1 MTSRVRTATP
11 EPLSGPRR
19 PEAAL
24 TGCRSREPRPPG
36 TASPPSPR
44 GHEAGAQG
52 FGTDT
57 DACPQAIKPMFSLG
71 VCMPVLLRLAFW
83 V

>member
-1 MTSRVRTATP
+1 MTSRVRTETP

-52 FGTDT
+52 FSTDT